1 MGQMI
6 APMIEQMT
14 PSGQSI
20 PFTMGDAVER
30 LGKPILTYLSC
41 MMCGLR
47 VLY

>member
-30 LGKPILTYLSC
+30 LGKPRGGEVLTL
-41 MMCGLR
+41 LR
-47 VLY
+47 KR

>member
-30 LGKPILTYLSC
+30 LGKPFLFIYDK
-41 MMCGLR
+41 
-47 VLY
+47 